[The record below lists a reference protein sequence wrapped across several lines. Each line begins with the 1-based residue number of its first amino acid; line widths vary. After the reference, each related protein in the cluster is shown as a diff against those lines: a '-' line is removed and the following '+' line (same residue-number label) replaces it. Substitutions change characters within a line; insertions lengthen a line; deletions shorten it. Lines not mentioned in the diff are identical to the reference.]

1 MWPETLILAIKMT
14 KKHIVSV
21 GRPASEMIAC
31 DCSTCSYE
39 LFHYGC
45 VDITRAPKSRWFCSD
60 CSKKQTKKW
69 LDLKILSNVS
79 MFAALAG
86 VDE

>member
-1 MWPETLILAIKMT
+1 MWPEILILAIKMT
-14 KKHIVSV
+14 KECIVSV
-21 GRPASEMIAC
+21 GRPASDMIAC

-39 LFHYGC
+39 WFHYGC
-45 VDITRAPKSRWFCSD
+45 VDITRAPKGRWFCSD
-60 CSKKQTKKW
+60 CSKKQKKW

-79 MFAALAG
+79 TFAALAG

>member
-1 MWPETLILAIKMT
+1 MT

-60 CSKKQTKKW
+60 CSKKQTKK
-69 LDLKILSNVS
+69 
-79 MFAALAG
+79 
-86 VDE
+86 